1 MLIIKNIQNNT
12 VYIMQELH
20 LLCKKQRFTKHTNG
34 KTSNK
39 LTLKIELIIFTMT
52 LILKI
57 LMQGCYKLTK
67 IVQKHWYLQH
77 WVYHKEKN

>member
-20 LLCKKQRFTKHTNG
+20 LLCKIQRLTKHTNG

-39 LTLKIELIIFTMT
+39 LTLKIELIIFTIT
-52 LILKI
+52 
-57 LMQGCYKLTK
+57 
-67 IVQKHWYLQH
+67 
-77 WVYHKEKN
+77 